1 MRIVFMGTP
10 EFAVPCL
17 ERLVS
22 DGHEVVGVFTQPDKP
37 KGRGHKMQFPPVK
50 EKAIEHNI
58 PVFQPVKMKDGT
70 AYGILKELNPELIIV
85 VAYGKIIPQDILD
98 LPKFGCVNIHASLL
112 PRYRGA
118 APIQWCVLNGEKKSG
133 VTSMQMDAGL
143 DTGDMLIKAETEI
156 DENMTAGELHDRLS
170 ILGANV
176 MSETIKKIIDGTLV
190 RTKQDDTLSNYAPML
205 SKELCPINWSDSAEK
220 IHNQVRGLSP
230 WPIATSILNGEI
242 YKLHKT
248 VKAGK
253 TNGEPGEITSLDKGI
268 TVACGDGNGIRIVTI
283 QAPGKKAMNCEDF
296 LRGHKIEVGEKFN

>member
-1 MRIVFMGTP
+1 MGTP

-50 EKAIEHNI
+50 EKAIEHKI

-170 ILGANV
+170 ILGAKV
-176 MSETIKKIIDGTLV
+176 MSETINKIIDGTLV

-230 WPIATSILNGEI
+230 WPIATSMLNGEI

-268 TVACGDGNGIRIVTI
+268 TVACGDGNGIRIFTI